1 MNWLP
6 RSERPARDW
15 RDRVERPAAA
25 TVIRTGP
32 FVVCITRFAGEP
44 FAREWEPWNVRPCDC
59 EPHDD
64 PPEAA

>member
-1 MNWLP
+1 MTWLP

-15 RDRVERPAAA
+15 RDRVERPAAFVAIRVGGSCFAVGSGYGQLVAA
-25 TVIRTGP
+25 TGSLPVLL
-32 FVVCITRFAGEP
+32 
-44 FAREWEPWNVRPCDC
+44 PCDC